1 MGGYRVESGYTMAQM
16 AGSFDLAAGGWQ
28 GLASRFGDLTMDT
41 FALGILGERADIVT
55 VYNAAK
61 TDMVARFEEG
71 RTNLD
76 LAGDALYEVR
86 AKYDYV
92 EAESARGFGEI
103 EGEKEYHAARP
114 VADGR

>member
-41 FALGILGERADIVT
+41 FALGILGERADIVAEYT
-55 VYNAAK
+55 EAQNRMIAQL
-61 TDMVARFEEG
+61 EEG
-71 RTNLD
+71 RANLD

-86 AKYDYV
+86 AKYDHV

-103 EGEKEYHAARP
+103 EGEKEYR
-114 VADGR
+114 